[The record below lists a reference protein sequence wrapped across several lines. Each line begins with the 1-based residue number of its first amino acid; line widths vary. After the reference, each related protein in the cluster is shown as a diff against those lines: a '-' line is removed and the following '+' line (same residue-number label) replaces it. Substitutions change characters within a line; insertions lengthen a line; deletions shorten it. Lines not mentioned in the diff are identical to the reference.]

1 LQVTEIHNLS
11 LQTAGA
17 QMVETWN
24 HAWLAIFLSLIRSDA
39 LMLQGLAQLKV
50 QRMLMECLILMS
62 QSLLKPHGMPW
73 RSWYQLASLRAL
85 ASGHYD
91 LPNSLVLL
99 DVSYVLL
106 HWEVIP
112 SFRVSTVSIW
122 LNCKVTDY
130 LVGSVWRRA
139 QRLICYFG
147 CCGICSNYDI
157 FLTRDC
163 LAYAKIKPAVNQIE
177 THPYFQRESLVQ
189 FCLKHGIA
197 VTAHTPLG
205 GGAANIEWFGAVPC
219 LEDPILQVCTCCVL
233 LFCFESPGG
242 CFT

>member
-1 LQVTEIHNLS
+1 
-11 LQTAGA
+11 
-17 QMVETWN
+17 MC
-24 HAWLAIFLSLIRSDA
+24 
-39 LMLQGLAQLKV
+39 LMFYYTGK
-50 QRMLMECLILMS
+50 
-62 QSLLKPHGMPW
+62 W
-73 RSWYQLASLRAL
+73 F
-85 ASGHYD
+85 
-91 LPNSLVLL
+91 
-99 DVSYVLL
+99 
-106 HWEVIP
+106 
-112 SFRVSTVSIW
+112 SFRVSTASIW

-130 LVGSVWRRA
+130 LVGSVWRYVE
-139 QRLICYFG
+139 RLICYFG

-205 GGAANIEWFGAVPC
+205 GGAANIEWFGAVSC

-242 CFT
+242 CFA